1 MNKCQVTGRSTRS
14 GNNVSHSN
22 RKTKRQYKANI
33 HTKKVYLESQKRFI
47 TVKISARGLKTLEK
61 KGVEVA
67 LKELGIIK

>member
-1 MNKCQVTGRSTRS
+1 MNVCQITGRKTRS

-22 RKTKRQYKANI
+22 VKTKRIQKANI
-33 HTKKVYLESQKRFI
+33 HTKRVYLETQQRWI
-47 TVKISARGLKTLEK
+47 TVKLTARGLKTLDK